1 MNTLLKFN
9 KQANKQKSPVY
20 DNKNINSKQLIINRR
35 YYKYIQS

>member
-9 KQANKQKSPVY
+9 KQANKLISPVY